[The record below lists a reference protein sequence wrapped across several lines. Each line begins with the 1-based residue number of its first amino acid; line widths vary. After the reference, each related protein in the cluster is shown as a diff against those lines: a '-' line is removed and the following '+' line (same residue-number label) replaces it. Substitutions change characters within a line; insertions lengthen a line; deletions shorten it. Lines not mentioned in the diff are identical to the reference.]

1 MDDTKKNLEP
11 VIEPETPA
19 AQEEDEATL
28 PEVDLAQ
35 DVSGF
40 AAGREAIAR
49 ATKLAP
55 SAPGVYRMIAGS
67 GDVLYVGKAKNIKKR
82 ILAYA
87 RPTGHV
93 TRIARMI
100 AATNSI
106 EFVTT

>member
-28 PEVDLAQ
+28 PEVDEEVDLAQ

-55 SAPGVYRMIAGS
+55 SAPGVYRMIAG
-67 GDVLYVGKAKNIKKR
+67 
-82 ILAYA
+82 
-87 RPTGHV
+87 
-93 TRIARMI
+93 
-100 AATNSI
+100 
-106 EFVTT
+106 